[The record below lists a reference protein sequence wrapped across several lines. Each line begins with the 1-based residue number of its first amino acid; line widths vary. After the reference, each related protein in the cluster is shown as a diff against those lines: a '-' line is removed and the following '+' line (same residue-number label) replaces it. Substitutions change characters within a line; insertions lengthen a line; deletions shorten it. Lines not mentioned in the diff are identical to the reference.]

1 MNILEMQIIYYLIT
15 PGDAQKMALFLLE
28 TDDFEVEQA
37 RYIFCISQERALHDK
52 SVSYVDLMD
61 EVSEKGYL
69 EYLTECSNIYI
80 PEENALSLIQT
91 LKTKSTKRYA
101 MSQCQQIYNEIK
113 SKQLDTIEL
122 IAERISITSKSIM
135 TRNPNYEQQDI
146 GKLIQDS
153 INSLSKIGNDICP
166 SGIPSLDA
174 EIKGGLRRADYCVIG
189 ARPGIGKSALCLD
202 FLLTSA
208 MAGKWSLMFSTEM
221 PKEHIMLRAVAKMSM
236 VTMDKLTSAN
246 GQKMDMEESRRY
258 AKAYGILNKSKM
270 VIYDNKF
277 TASSIIAEYYKQ
289 KAMGNDIRLVIV
301 DYIQQLKLEGKY
313 TKKEEAISNIT
324 NSFLRLAVDEKITV
338 IVVAQLNRESNPYE
352 KPQLSQIKDC
362 GTIEQDVTTALMLY
376 LDKNDK
382 CITNVFL
389 NKHRNGENYKDITL
403 KFYGPCMAFSDY
415 N

>member
-15 PGDAQKMALFLLE
+15 PGDAQKMVLHLLE
-28 TDDFEVEQA
+28 TDDFESEQA
-37 RYIFCISQERALHDK
+37 RFIFSLSKERIIHDK
-52 SVSYVDLMD
+52 PVSYVDIMD
-61 EVSEKGYL
+61 EVSEKGFM
-69 EYLTECSNIYI
+69 EYLTECSNIYL
-80 PEENALSLIQT
+80 PEENALSLIQS

-101 MSQCQQIYNEIK
+101 MNQCQQIYNEIK

-122 IAERISITSKSIM
+122 IHERISMAAKSVI
-135 TRNPNYEQQDI
+135 TRNPDYEQQDI

-153 INSLSKIGNDICP
+153 INSLSKIGNDVCP
-166 SGIPSLDA
+166 SNIPSLDA
-174 EIKGGLRRADYCVIG
+174 IIKGGLRRADYCVLA

-202 FLLTSA
+202 FLISTALL
-208 MAGKWSLMFSTEM
+208 GKWSLLFSTEM
-221 PKEHIMLRAVAKMSM
+221 PKEQIMLRAISKMSM
-236 VTMDKLTSAN
+236 VPMDKLTGTD
-246 GQKMDMEESRRY
+246 GQKMDEEESGRF
-258 AKAYGILNKSKM
+258 AKAYGLLNKSKM

-313 TKKEEAISNIT
+313 TKKEEAITNIT

-362 GTIEQDVTTALMLY
+362 GSIEQDVTTALMLY

-382 CITNVFL
+382 QITNVFL
-389 NKHRNGENYKDITL
+389 NKHRNGTNYKEIAL
-403 KFYGPCMAFSDY
+403 KFYGSCMAFRDY